1 MEVEIVKHAKR
12 TLKVMIACYEENEQ
26 VKKLKRHIELFD
38 EKLQGK
44 KGTEIVFVE
53 IADVLYFET
62 VDNRTFLYT
71 AKDVIEIEQK
81 LYELEMI
88 LSEKD
93 FIRSSKSQIVHIHKI
108 IRLKPE
114 LNRTIQ
120 ATMCNGEKLYISRRY
135 TKSVKNLL
143 GI

>member
-12 TLKVMIACYEENEQ
+12 TLKVMIACYEENDQ

-108 IRLKPE
+108 VRLKPE

>member
-81 LYELEMI
+81 L
-88 LSEKD
+88 
-93 FIRSSKSQIVHIHKI
+93 
-108 IRLKPE
+108 
-114 LNRTIQ
+114 
-120 ATMCNGEKLYISRRY
+120 
-135 TKSVKNLL
+135 
-143 GI
+143 

>member
-1 MEVEIVKHAKR
+1 
-12 TLKVMIACYEENEQ
+12 
-26 VKKLKRHIELFD
+26 
-38 EKLQGK
+38 
-44 KGTEIVFVE
+44 
-53 IADVLYFET
+53 
-62 VDNRTFLYT
+62 
-71 AKDVIEIEQK
+71 
-81 LYELEMI
+81 MI
-88 LSEKD
+88 LSEKE
-93 FIRSSKSQIVHIHKI
+93 FIRSSKSQIVHMHKI